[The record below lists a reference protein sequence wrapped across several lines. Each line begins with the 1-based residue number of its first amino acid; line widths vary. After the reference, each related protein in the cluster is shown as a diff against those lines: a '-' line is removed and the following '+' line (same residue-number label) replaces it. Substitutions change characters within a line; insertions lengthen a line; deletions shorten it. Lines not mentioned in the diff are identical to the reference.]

1 MECNTHVLSSIIHNS
16 QEQEATQVS
25 IDRWKDKQNMVY
37 LYTGILLSLK
47 KEGDSGTARI
57 LEARWLRLQAPK
69 EWGLG
74 SIPSQGA
81 RSHMLQLR
89 VCKTRLPYAS
99 TKISLNATTNTR
111 YSHWTLVKK
120 KKEGNSDIGY
130 NMDEPW
136 KHYAQ
141 WKKQVTKRQI
151 L

>member
-25 IDRWKDKQNMVY
+25 IDRWQDKQHMVY

-47 KEGDSGTARI
+47 QEGDSGTARI

-74 SIPSQGA
+74 SIPSQGT

-89 VCKTRLPYAS
+89 VCKARLPYAS
-99 TKISLNATTNTR
+99 TKISLMPQLTPDTAIE
-111 YSHWTLVKK
+111 HFKKK
-120 KKEGNSDIGY
+120 KKE
-130 NMDEPW
+130 
-136 KHYAQ
+136 
-141 WKKQVTKRQI
+141 I
-151 L
+151 LI